1 MVTAGLTRRGIPH
14 DPHLRVLGAIALV
27 DTLGRGATMT
37 TVAIYFTHLVGMP
50 ATAVAFAIG
59 VGAFTEF
66 VLSTP
71 LGILADR
78 VEPRA
83 LLVGSLAVMA
93 VFSAGLLVVTSLPGL
108 LLVNVGI
115 GIAGTT
121 SRSLRNMMIA
131 RVGGPT
137 GQAVEF
143 KAYLRAVTNSGLA
156 FGGLLGGLALWADT
170 RTAYLAVFGWDVI
183 TFLAAAAVARHLPA
197 LPALPALPSQPER
210 PSTQPPGQAAA
221 TTRHT
226 PVWRD
231 LPYVLTAGLV
241 AVFAMHFVVM
251 EVALPLWV
259 AGHTEAPRW
268 IVAAVFGV
276 NTVAVAL
283 LQVRFSRNSATVPA
297 GAGSLVRAC
306 VLIGL
311 GFGVIA
317 AAGAFGPVA
326 AVALLLGGALVHVVG
341 ELLGSGSQWAF
352 TMGLAPMERQGE
364 YQGFASAAWSL
375 SQSVSPAL
383 ATWLCIEHGYAGW
396 SAMIGII
403 AGAGLL
409 AAGCAQWALRTRT
422 AYGISTHT
430 G

>member
-1 MVTAGLTRRGIPH
+1 MSMAGLTRRGIPH
-14 DPHLRVLGAIALV
+14 HPHLRVLGAIALV

-37 TVAIYFTHLVGMP
+37 TVAIYFSHVVGMP

-93 VFSAGLLVVTSLPGL
+93 VFSTGLLMVTSLPGL
-108 LLVNVGI
+108 LLVNVGL

-170 RTAYLAVFGWDVI
+170 RTAYLAVFGWDTI

-197 LPALPALPSQPER
+197 LPVLPER
-210 PSTQPPGQAAA
+210 PATQPPGEIVV
-221 TTRHT
+221 TPRHT

-231 LPYVLTAGLV
+231 LPYVLTAVLV

-283 LQVRFSRNSATVPA
+283 LQVRFSRSSATVPA

-306 VLIGL
+306 VLISL
-311 GFGVIA
+311 GFGAIA
-317 AAGAFGPVA
+317 AAAAFGPVA
-326 AVALLLGGALVHVVG
+326 AIALLLGGALVHVVG

-409 AAGCAQWALRTRT
+409 AAGSAQWALRTRT